1 VLELQSEV
9 APVDRVRGGR
19 AAHPRILE
27 ILKGR
32 IEAGRPVIA
41 GVSHGNAPAWA
52 DRLEKL
58 VREAFPVSELIQA
71 EVGPVVGTHA
81 GPGVVAVSLF
91 QPAADE
97 TALIAPL

>member
-1 VLELQSEV
+1 
-9 APVDRVRGGR
+9 VRGGR

-32 IEAGRPVIA
+32 VEPGRPVIA

-58 VREAFPVSELIQA
+58 VRETFPVSELIQA

-81 GPGVVAVSLF
+81 GPGVVSVSLF
-91 QPAADE
+91 QPAGDE
-97 TALIAPL
+97 AALIAPL

>member
-1 VLELQSEV
+1 V

-32 IEAGRPVIA
+32 IETGRPVIA

-91 QPAADE
+91 QPAGDE
-97 TALIAPL
+97 AALIAPL